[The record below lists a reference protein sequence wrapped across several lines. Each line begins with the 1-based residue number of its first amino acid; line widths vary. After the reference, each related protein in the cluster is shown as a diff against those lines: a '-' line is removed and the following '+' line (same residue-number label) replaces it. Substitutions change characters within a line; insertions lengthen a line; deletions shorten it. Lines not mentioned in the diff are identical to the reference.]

1 MRKLIKLTAL
11 FTLLLLFYGTAFG
24 GGWQKILND
33 APLVSQYPEITDL
46 TGFYSM
52 EVINKYLPTKDGG
65 VLIYGSDGNGRSG
78 GVVAHVPTHRITKI
92 DKFGNYVWDKFLFK
106 NDIYNSQDTIISSV
120 YDPTYSDVI
129 NIIEIRNGIYV
140 VEHRGKYYS
149 RNINTQNG
157 WVEDSTYDHGNLRYF
172 TFIDKYGNIIK
183 TVYNNNDIIE
193 LGSDYNGNVFYDSI
207 QNKVEIF
214 ALKNANGNPA
224 SPRLYTKRTY
234 DTAFHLLSIDTL
246 TTIIPFKF
254 YGYLIKKEKNNYYF
268 FNPRAKENNND
279 TCRILKLDE
288 NYHILIDKKISI
300 ENMYDSIIPLF
311 SQYFTCVPPQ
321 FSNDFFHITD
331 YYLDENEN
339 LYFSFIVKIYCY
351 ASQTSNNQL
360 HIPILCVIKIDKNGN
375 IVQKIAKDIS
385 SIVGS
390 SYQENV
396 QIEEAQKFIFK
407 SNNILT
413 LLSFRGDS
421 GGDYWLQIQIDL
433 ISEQVVK
440 SKKINLLDINGFK
453 QGYDYSLFLKS
464 KLKSPVDNSYFTIL
478 NYSKLVNSTA
488 IQYGAVI
495 KFDSVGNAIPYIIK
509 GNVFADQNN
518 NCKKNTTDNSLPQV
532 TVTAQNN
539 NNTAFTSSDNNGN
552 YFIGVSDSGLYTV
565 TAQPN
570 INYPLFAQ
578 GNCAV
583 QTSYAYLDSFTVDT
597 VNLNLKPTILC
608 PNMYVDISTP
618 MLRRCFSNIY
628 TVNYKNNGTVAS
640 PNTFIDVALD
650 RFLTVNSASIAYTNL
665 GNNVLRFN
673 LGNVDYLSSGR
684 FTIDVTVRC
693 DSTIVGQTHCV
704 EAHIYPDTVCAASGY
719 TGPVI
724 SASAQCKQDSI
735 EFKLRNSGG
744 NMQNPKRYIVIEDNL
759 NRLNGN
765 YQLNNGQQKIVTIA
779 ADSGHTYGIIA
790 EQDDAFPIQLGDK
803 FATAF
808 IEGCNPI
815 NGQFNTGF
823 ITQYPEFDGEPYR
836 SVDCQQN
843 RGAFDPNDKT
853 GFPIGVSGQHYI
865 EKNTAIDYKIN
876 FQNTGNDTAFKVVIV
891 DTISKYLDIN
901 TIEPGASSHRY
912 TYMRTDS
919 NTIKFIFENIKLVDS
934 NKNEKL
940 SHGFVKFR
948 IQQKQNNPNG
958 TKIYNQAEIYFDYN
972 ASIFT
977 NKTMHT
983 IGDVYVR
990 IISKTINPTYS
1001 KADVKIYPNPFRE
1014 NVTIELQNMEP
1025 QNTNLILLD
1034 IAGNEILQLQS
1045 NNNKYE
1051 INGSNLAKGLYL
1063 FRIQNDKSEIANGKL
1078 MVQ

>member
-1 MRKLIKLTAL
+1 MRKTIKKTAL
-11 FTLLLLFYGTAFG
+11 FCLLLLFYSAAFG
-24 GGWQKILND
+24 GGWQKLVND
-33 APLVSQYPEITDL
+33 APIVRQYPDNIYI
-46 TGFYSM
+46 TGFYAG
-52 EVINKYLPTKDGG
+52 EVINKYLPTQDGG
-65 VLIYGSDGNGRSG
+65 VLIYGSDKDYRIG
-78 GVVAHVPTHRITKI
+78 GLSDGLLSHRVTKI
-92 DKFGNYVWDKFLFK
+92 DKYGNYLWDKFLFK
-106 NDIYNSQDTIISSV
+106 SKFIADTISRLDTLIYEA
-120 YDPTYSDVI
+120 YDNNYSDVI
-129 NIIEIRNGIYV
+129 NIIEIHKNVYV

-149 RNINTQNG
+149 RNINTPNG
-157 WVEDSTYDHGNLRYF
+157 WMEDTTYDHANLRYF

-183 TVYNNNDIIE
+183 TVYNNNDMI
-193 LGSDYNGNVFYDSI
+193 GSGDDYNGTMMYDSI
-207 QNKVEIF
+207 QNKVELF
-214 ALKNANGNPA
+214 DLRNRFYTP
-224 SPRLYTKRTY
+224 YTKRTY

-246 TTIIPFKF
+246 TSIIPTNV

-268 FNPRAKENNND
+268 FKPREYQDND

-288 NYHILIDKKISI
+288 NYHVLIDKKISVK
-300 ENMYDSIIPLF
+300 NMYDSIIPLLSLYYSCELP
-311 SQYFTCVPPQ
+311 SQFGY
-321 FSNDFFHITD
+321 DDFHITD

-339 LYFSFIVKIYCY
+339 LFFSFIVKTNCY
-351 ASQTSNNQL
+351 TSETSGQL
-360 HIPILCVIKIDKNGN
+360 IIPILCVIKLDKNGN

-385 SIVGS
+385 SIAGTNYQDNIEIES
-390 SYQENV
+390 SYKYV
-396 QIEEAQKFIFK
+396 FK

-413 LLSFRGDS
+413 LLSLNKNEQNP
-421 GGDYWLQIQIDL
+421 WLRFQIDL
-433 ISEQVVK
+433 NTEKIIKSE
-440 SKKINLLDINGFK
+440 KINLIDINGFK
-453 QGYDYSLFLKS
+453 QGGDYSSLYLKS
-464 KLKSPVDNSYFTIL
+464 KLKSPLDNSYFTIL
-478 NYSKLVNSTA
+478 NYTKYVGTNATQS
-488 IQYGAVI
+488 GAVI

-518 NCKKNTTDNSLPQV
+518 NCIKNTTDNSLPQV

-724 SASAQCKQDSI
+724 STSAQCKQDSI

-891 DTISKYLDIN
+891 DTISK
-901 TIEPGASSHRY
+901 
-912 TYMRTDS
+912 
-919 NTIKFIFENIKLVDS
+919 
-934 NKNEKL
+934 
-940 SHGFVKFR
+940 
-948 IQQKQNNPNG
+948 
-958 TKIYNQAEIYFDYN
+958 
-972 ASIFT
+972 
-977 NKTMHT
+977 
-983 IGDVYVR
+983 
-990 IISKTINPTYS
+990 
-1001 KADVKIYPNPFRE
+1001 
-1014 NVTIELQNMEP
+1014 
-1025 QNTNLILLD
+1025 LLRH
-1034 IAGNEILQLQS
+1034 QHH
-1045 NNNKYE
+1045 
-1051 INGSNLAKGLYL
+1051 
-1063 FRIQNDKSEIANGKL
+1063 
-1078 MVQ
+1078 